1 MAKKLV
7 RILSAVNA
15 ANVSK
20 SGTTYT
26 IKDVCGAVDDIVM
39 NSVLYPAEQ
48 LAAGAATLESKPA
61 PAGHPKNAAGQA
73 ISALNGEA
81 MLTSYIGAVCR
92 NARHE
97 GGRTLVDIVVNE
109 KQAMAHPD
117 GAKLVERL
125 DAAISGTN
133 ADPIHV
139 STGLYFEPI
148 STNGEVGGKKYQRI
162 ATNLRYDHLAI
173 LLNERGAGTPEDGV
187 GMFLNDAGEEEAIE
201 TVCITNA
208 GDTKVDLAK
217 AKKALSDAINLH
229 EKHMNGSEPTTGAD
243 GEKSQQ
249 KMMRMMKAALAALGN
264 GSKAPMAMNAVTFP
278 EDKRSAGLL
287 AWVKRLI
294 GNGSTELSFDAIT
307 SALYAQMPEG
317 AWIRDVFDRY
327 AIWTDREGKLWKQD
341 YAVSSDGSVAF
352 SGQAQEVTREVSYRP
367 ITNSNEVDPVK
378 DKILAALNA
387 AGIKTEGLDESAL
400 LTAYNSLVA
409 KPHTDALVA
418 ANSKIAEFEA
428 AAQAAQNAE
437 RDTLAAELAV
447 NSSLT
452 VDDLKAL
459 GLPRLKEL
467 KAKAAPVV
475 VGNTGTKPASE
486 FGGYSLNA
494 HLDEGAK

>member
-1 MAKKLV
+1 MSKKLV

-20 SGTTYT
+20 SGSTYT

-109 KQAMAHPD
+109 KQAQAHPD
-117 GAKLVERL
+117 GVKLVERL

-148 STNGEVGGKKYQRI
+148 ATNGEAGGKKYQRI

-187 GMFLNDAGEEEAIE
+187 GMFLNEAGQPEPVEEF
-201 TVCITNA
+201 TLN
-208 GDTKVDLAK
+208 VDPEDRRSTGLK
-217 AKKALSDAINLH
+217 AWVLRLV
-229 EKHMNGSEPTTGAD
+229 
-243 GEKSQQ
+243 
-249 KMMRMMKAALAALGN
+249 GN
-264 GSKAPMAMNAVTFP
+264 GASEV
-278 EDKRSAGLL
+278 
-287 AWVKRLI
+287 
-294 GNGSTELSFDAIT
+294 SFDAIT
-307 SALYAQMPEG
+307 SALYSQLPEG

-327 AIWTDREGKLWKQD
+327 AVWTDRDGKLWRQD
-341 YAVSSDGSVAF
+341 YAVSSDASVAF
-352 SGQAQEVTREVSYRP
+352 SGAAVEVTREVTYRP
-367 ITNSNEVDPVK
+367 ITNSQEVDLVK

-400 LTAYNSLVA
+400 LTAYNALVA
-409 KPHTDALVA
+409 KPHVDALTA
-418 ANSKIAEFEA
+418 ANSKIAEHEA
-428 AAQAAQNAE
+428 TVLAAQNAE
-437 RDTLAAELAV
+437 RDALAVELAT

-452 VDDLKAL
+452 ADDFKAMPL
-459 GLPRLKEL
+459 ARLKEL

-475 VGNTGTKPASE
+475 VGNAGTKPANE
-486 FGGYSLNA
+486 MAGYSLNA
-494 HLDEGAK
+494 HLEVK